1 MFQPAYLNSS
11 VRRTPSPAA
20 APTDVP
26 RPWLLRFLE
35 GVRLDLR
42 LGVRQLKNHA
52 SASATVL
59 IVLALAIGTNV
70 AIFNLLYALLYAA
83 PGYPHP
89 ESVVRVVPV
98 DPKNPRQPHAFSY
111 RAFRDFRDG
120 NKAFVSVGA
129 YRNTLVGLGQAG
141 DARRA
146 IGAFVSQDYFRVL
159 GVLPAE
165 GRPFL
170 AEESDFGAGREVA
183 IVSAH
188 FWKKYGYPRD
198 LLGHTVEIGHRKLT
212 VVGVMPKD
220 FKGTLNLFST
230 EVWLPVG
237 LSEIMENGEAT
248 DTVTQNAEKFS
259 LIGRL
264 KPGVSLAAANAE
276 VAALAPALGGS
287 FVATVSDPW
296 TLRLEP
302 PTRFASVENDRA
314 VNWIGM
320 ILLALAGVVLLIACL
335 NLANMFLARGSVR
348 GQEIA
353 IRYAMGAVRSR
364 VIRQLVTEGAVL
376 AALGGVAGLVLALW
390 SSDLLIASLGRR
402 VPIELSWTPHFEPAL
417 LVATAGFSF
426 LATLVFAF
434 APAVRLTRSSIMVEL
449 NEKGGAGRSR
459 RRLSYLPRNWLV
471 VVQIALSLALL
482 TTAALFVRAAGK
494 AASIDTGMKTD
505 RNFLLEV
512 DAGLSGL
519 TPARAQDLYLRI
531 HQSLTRLPQVQQV
544 GLSVDVPFGGID
556 LQKRVRRA
564 EGDTNSSRPIDAKWN
579 SVDADF
585 FSAVGL
591 PILRGRNF
599 TSLETDQGGD
609 RVIIINEVLEEKL
622 WGRGQGLGQSVEFVS
637 DNAVDTGSAATPV
650 TSSASSTSG
659 APSGRRILTVVGI
672 VPPTRHVVFE
682 TQPDPD
688 FYLPFASGFQSHVY
702 FHVQL
707 SSLAPGAEEA
717 LTRLFR
723 KTIREVDPTTPIL
736 SIKTFSQ
743 YVETNVQIWITRTG
757 AAIFSVF
764 GGIALVL
771 ATAGAYGVI
780 AYSVARRSREIG
792 IRLAL
797 GAQRG
802 DILRMILSE
811 GAVMLIAGITLGL
824 VLSFGLG
831 RVVSRMLYGVGASDP
846 IAFGGAL
853 SVLAASTFFACWLPA
868 SRSTRVDPSA
878 SLRAV

>member
-1 MFQPAYLNSS
+1 MSKPDYLNSS
-11 VRRTPSPAA
+11 VDRTTSA
-20 APTDVP
+20 APTDAP

-35 GVRLDLR
+35 SVQLDLH
-42 LGVRQLKNHA
+42 LGVRQVKNHA
-52 SASATVL
+52 GASATVL

-89 ESVVRVVPV
+89 ESVMRVVAV
-98 DPKNPRQPHAFSY
+98 DPKNPRQPHDFSY
-111 RAFRDFRDG
+111 RTFRDLRES
-120 NKAFVSVGA
+120 NSVFVSIGA
-129 YRNTLVGLGQAG
+129 YSNTIVGLGQTG

-146 IGAFVSQDYFRVL
+146 IGAFVTQDYFRVL
-159 GVLPAE
+159 DVRPAQ

-170 AEESDFGAGREVA
+170 AEELEFGAGREVA
-183 IVSAH
+183 IVSDR
-188 FWKKYGYPRD
+188 FWKKYGYPQD
-198 LLGHTVEIGHRKLT
+198 LLGRTIEIGHRKLT

-230 EVWLPVG
+230 EVWLPAG
-237 LSEIMENGEAT
+237 MFEIMENGAAAGDDAAT
-248 DTVTQNAEKFS
+248 QKAEKFN
-259 LIGRL
+259 LIGRM
-264 KPGVSLAAANAE
+264 KPGVNLAAANAE
-276 VAALAPALGGS
+276 MATFAHGLGGL
-287 FVATVSDPW
+287 FAPTGENW

-353 IRYAMGAVRSR
+353 IRYALGAVRSR
-364 VIRQLVTEGAVL
+364 VIRQLVTEGMVL
-376 AALGGVAGLVLALW
+376 ASLGGVAGLVLALW

-402 VPIELSWTPHFEPAL
+402 VPIELAWTPHFQPVL
-417 LVATAGFSF
+417 LVATVAFSF

-449 NEKGGAGRSR
+449 SEKGGAGRSR

-471 VVQIALSLALL
+471 VLQIALSLALL

-494 AASIDTGMKTD
+494 AASIDTGMKTE
-505 RNFLLEV
+505 RNFLIEV

-531 HQSLTRLPQVQQV
+531 HQSLARLPQVQQV
-544 GLSVDVPFGGID
+544 GLSIDLPFGGID
-556 LQKRVRRA
+556 LQKPVRRA
-564 EGDTNSSRPIDAKWN
+564 EGDASSSRPIDAKWN
-579 SVDADF
+579 SIDTAF

-599 TSLETDQGGD
+599 TALETDQGGD
-609 RVIIINEVLEEKL
+609 GVIIINEVLEERL
-622 WGRGQGLGQSVEFVS
+622 WGRGQGLGQLVEFVS
-637 DNAVDTGSAATPV
+637 TTASDSAA
-650 TSSASSTSG
+650 ASGT
-659 APSGRRILTVVGI
+659 APAKRIMTVVGI

-688 FYLPFASGFQSHVY
+688 FYLPFAAGFQSHVY
-702 FHVQL
+702 FHLQL
-707 SSLAPGAEEA
+707 ASLSPGTEDAMTA
-717 LTRLFR
+717 LLR
-723 KTIREVDPTTPIL
+723 KAVYEVDPTTPIL

-743 YVETNVQIWITRTG
+743 YVETNMQIWITRTG

-764 GGIALVL
+764 GGIALIL

-797 GAQRG
+797 GAQRA

-811 GAVMLIAGITLGL
+811 GAVMLIAGISLGL
-824 VLSFGLG
+824 LLSFGLG

-853 SVLAASTFFACWLPA
+853 TVLAVSTFFACWLPA